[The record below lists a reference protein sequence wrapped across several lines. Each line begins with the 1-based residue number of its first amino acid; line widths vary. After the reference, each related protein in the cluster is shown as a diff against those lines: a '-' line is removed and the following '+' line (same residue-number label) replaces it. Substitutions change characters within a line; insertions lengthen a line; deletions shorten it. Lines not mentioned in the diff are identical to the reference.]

1 MTDKPSL
8 RDRRRQE
15 ARDALYRAMERR
27 DKLIDGLVRNAT
39 HIKTLKHT
47 LKRLNILDGN
57 LQVSSLR
64 ASVAEG
70 KMLEP
75 LEIAVGIADLN
86 DDLSDL
92 TGEAVGDRDHAPTP
106 AAGA

>member
-8 RDRRRQE
+8 RVRRRKE

-27 DKLIDGLVRNAT
+27 DQLLDRLVRNAT
-39 HIKTLKHT
+39 HIKTLKQT
-47 LKRLNILDGN
+47 LKRLNIDDN
-57 LQVSSLR
+57 LKVSSLR

-75 LEIAVGIADLN
+75 LEIEVGITDIN
-86 DDLSDL
+86 DDIPDL
-92 TGEAVGDRDHAPTP
+92 TG
-106 AAGA
+106 AA